1 MSCATTARTVS
12 VWLSVVHWLQALRAW
27 RQRCGQSEGWGLGQA
42 GLRRK
47 AFGVELVNRCMTRMP
62 TVFASSHL
70 MHTLFL
76 IALGSS
82 GRWNAALAWLACLS
96 RKYGSMHAWRRRC
109 QSSALQRQ
117 SHLRLVILNRSV
129 RPACRIRFQVE
140 RRPRLPTLAHQM
152 YRRLAAARHAWH
164 LAFGTCSP

>member
-1 MSCATTARTVS
+1 MCNHGPHS
-12 VWLSVVHWLQALRAW
+12 VGLA
-27 RQRCGQSEGWGLGQA
+27 QRGS
-42 GLRRK
+42 
-47 AFGVELVNRCMTRMP
+47 
-62 TVFASSHL
+62 VFASSHL

-129 RPACRIRFQVE
+129 RPACRMVGFDF
-140 RRPRLPTLAHQM
+140 RLSVVLASQPLHTKCT
-152 YRRLAAARHAWH
+152 
-164 LAFGTCSP
+164 GD